1 MSIVIKFILYRLKRN
16 DKGEESETFFFNTN
30 FFTKLRKE
38 IMDKEESK
46 ETLKEI
52 VQWTKNRNIFSKKL
66 IFIPINKTYLHWSLC
81 VVVNPGNFTNKDK
94 VNGDD
99 DEFTKKDKVNGDDD
113 EIPYILLFYSILKQ
127 NRNTIKSSICQ
138 WLKVVYEKEKISKI
152 VICLT
157 IFVYMLT

>member
-81 VVVNPGNFTNKDK
+81 VVVNPGNLRRK
-94 VNGDD
+94 
-99 DEFTKKDKVNGDDD
+99 
-113 EIPYILLFYSILKQ
+113 
-127 NRNTIKSSICQ
+127 IK
-138 WLKVVYEKEKISKI
+138 
-152 VICLT
+152 
-157 IFVYMLT
+157 